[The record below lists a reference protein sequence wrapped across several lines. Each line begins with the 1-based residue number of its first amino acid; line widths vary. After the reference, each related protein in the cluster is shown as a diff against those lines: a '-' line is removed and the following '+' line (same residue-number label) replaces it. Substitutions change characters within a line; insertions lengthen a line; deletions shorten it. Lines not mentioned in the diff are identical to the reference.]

1 MTPPEE
7 ILADMQAGSPLR
19 QENANL
25 KRKLE
30 NLLEQIE
37 IDGSLIHSTQCGCN
51 ICEAIAEAEGAAA
64 GWMADESEG
73 AK

>member
-7 ILADMQAGSPLR
+7 IIADMQAGSPLYKMR
-19 QENANL
+19 AT
-25 KRKLE
+25 LE

-37 IDGSLIHSTQCGCN
+37 IDGSLIHSEQCYCDV
-51 ICEAIAEAEGAAA
+51 CEAIAEARVAVR
-64 GWMADESEG
+64 G